1 MNTPFKG
8 INMSETIQI
17 GVLGPDAAPADAA
30 NAVHIMTSPDG
41 NTLTISMAEF
51 VANPTPYATALAS
64 ITRRPIQLQFV

>member
-1 MNTPFKG
+1 MKTPFEG

-17 GVLGPDAAPADAA
+17 GVLGPDAAPEAPSSG
-30 NAVHIMTSPDG
+30 VHIMTSPDG

-51 VANPTPYATALAS
+51 VANPAPYATALAS

>member
-1 MNTPFKG
+1 MQG

-17 GVLGPDAAPADAA
+17 GVVDTPASEVPSS
-30 NAVHIMTSPDG
+30 AVHIMTSPDG

-51 VANPTPYATALAS
+51 VANPAPYATALAA

>member
-1 MNTPFKG
+1 MNTPFEG

-17 GVLGPDAAPADAA
+17 GVVGPDAVAADAA
-30 NAVHIMTSPDG
+30 NAVHIATSPDG

-51 VANPTPYATALAS
+51 VANPAPYATALAS